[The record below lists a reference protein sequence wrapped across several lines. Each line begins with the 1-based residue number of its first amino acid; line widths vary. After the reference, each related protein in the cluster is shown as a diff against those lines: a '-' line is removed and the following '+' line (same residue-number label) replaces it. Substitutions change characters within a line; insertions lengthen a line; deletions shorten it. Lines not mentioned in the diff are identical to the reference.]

1 MTSRNESA
9 ETPIPQLHIYISP
22 YIHLFSHLTVVGHV
36 CPAHEC
42 VRRPYSFKKCNFRMS
57 DRLFLGV
64 VPKDLLWFR
73 SDKTMYSCSLHTVW
87 VYVVWWGLKANSTIN
102 LMKWEQM
109 NEDVGCYQ
117 TCGLFFLLTSFDM
130 MDTLYR
136 LRSLILHGYHTDII
150 IICITSTDI
159 KDIDMIKIIWGTP

>member
-1 MTSRNESA
+1 MNQQRLQFLNS
-9 ETPIPQLHIYISP
+9 IYIYISI
-22 YIHLFSHLTVVGHV
+22 YSFIFLFNSGGTCMSCSWMCQEAIH
-36 CPAHEC
+36 
-42 VRRPYSFKKCNFRMS
+42 SFKKCNFRMS

-73 SDKTMYSCSLHTVW
+73 SDKTMYSCYLHTVW

-136 LRSLILHGYHTDII
+136 LWSLILHGYHTDII